1 MQKIRNFWFA
11 LRSSLWFL
19 PGLMIAASIA
29 LALLLIDAESLV
41 ERKWLLNY
49 PRLFGLGADGS
60 RGMLTAIA
68 SSMLTVA
75 ALAFSLTLTA
85 LTQASGQY
93 TPRILRNFMSDRIN
107 QFILG
112 YFVSVFAYCLI
123 VLRTIRGV
131 EEIKFVPS
139 LAVMGGL
146 ILAIGG
152 ILVLIYFIHHIASS
166 LQVSQIIGNIVEET
180 KEAIDTLF
188 PKELGA
194 PAKENE
200 KIEARRLESFKDW
213 RKIPALKSGYIQY
226 VDTAEM
232 TNWARENNFIIKME
246 RGIGQFIG
254 KGAALASLTGEA
266 ANFERDVNDET
277 HQSLN
282 KFFSIDRHRT
292 IEQDIGFGIRQ
303 IVDIAL
309 KALSPGINDTT
320 TAVTCIDFL
329 SVIIGDIAEKE
340 FPEIVRVKDGKLCV
354 LVKSSDFREFIE
366 TAFDQIR
373 ISGKANQA
381 IFERLLSALAF
392 VAEKSNSQTRREIV
406 REQVELIADFAEE
419 TLQTDYEKEKVQV
432 KLQSARNALGQSN
445 VLAAFSKA
453 V

>member
-1 MQKIRNFWFA
+1 MQKLRNFWFT

-19 PGLMIAASIA
+19 PGLMIAGSIV
-29 LALLLIDAESLV
+29 LALILIDAETSV
-41 ERKWLLNY
+41 KREWLLNF

-85 LTQASGQY
+85 LTQASAQY
-93 TPRILRNFMSDRIN
+93 TPRILRNFMRDRIN

-123 VLRTIRGV
+123 VLRTIRGA

-166 LQVSQIIGNIVEET
+166 LQVSQIIDNIVEET
-180 KEAIDTLF
+180 QSAIAELF
-188 PKELGA
+188 PKELGK
-194 PAKENE
+194 PAEEAE
-200 KIEARRLESFKDW
+200 KSEARLMESYQNW
-213 RKIPALKSGYIQY
+213 RKIPALESGYVQY
-226 VDTAEM
+226 VDTEKLIEWAAE
-232 TNWARENNFIIKME
+232 NDFVIKME
-246 RGIGQFIG
+246 RGIGQFVG
-254 KGAALASLTGEA
+254 KGATLVLLTGAEK
-266 ANFERDVNDET
+266 NSEKNISDET
-277 HQSLN
+277 ESELN
-282 KFFSIDRHRT
+282 NLFSIDRYRT

-329 SVIIGDIAEKE
+329 SIIIGEIAGKRLPEK
-340 FPEIVRVKDGKLCV
+340 IRSKDGKLCV
-354 LVKSSDFREFIE
+354 IVKANDFREYIE

-373 ISGKANQA
+373 ISGKGNQA
-381 IFERLLSALAF
+381 IFERLIEALAF
-392 VAEKSNSQTRREIV
+392 IAENSQTEDRRRIV
-406 REQVELIADFAEE
+406 RGQIELVKDFAGE
-419 TLQTDYEKEKVQV
+419 TLQTEYEKQKVREKIE
-432 KLQSARNALGQSN
+432 NAERGKIQTNL
-445 VLAAFSKA
+445 
-453 V
+453 